1 MGSAFVLLSCEREG
15 TAVLRNNHE
24 IPPQFLPFL
33 GKNFCK
39 TEFSEQ
45 MESLCSGKSD
55 RKDMRLCEID
65 LIASEH

>member
-1 MGSAFVLLSCEREG
+1 
-15 TAVLRNNHE
+15 VLRNNHE